1 MASIENRA
9 VLHIVHLKLLRVTKV
24 LKYFP
29 VPIGDRDSHAVFSLH
44 VDVFGPLCVQLIA
57 APEGEGLVGW
67 EEEGWGL
74 RSGLLGEMSVSL
86 LCQCVAIA
94 QNSS

>member
-1 MASIENRA
+1 MLNI
-9 VLHIVHLKLLRVTKV
+9 KFLL
-24 LKYFP
+24 L
-29 VPIGDRDSHAVFSLH
+29 SLCLN
-44 VDVFGPLCVQLIA
+44 VYTF

-74 RSGLLGEMSVSL
+74 RSGLLVEMSVSQ

>member
-1 MASIENRA
+1 M
-9 VLHIVHLKLLRVTKV
+9 KFLL
-24 LKYFP
+24 L
-29 VPIGDRDSHAVFSLH
+29 SLCLN
-44 VDVFGPLCVQLIA
+44 VYNF

-86 LCQCVAIA
+86 LCQGSRVTGGDYGLETR
-94 QNSS
+94 